1 MKEWLIGL
9 MCVVGCVQ
17 SAAST
22 GPTWC
27 FYQQAD
33 MEAEWA
39 PYLGSEPIDT
49 AFARDALANL
59 KEYQTGQNWE
69 QHELETPESILKPR
83 QGTTT
88 YSDGSTTSYRRTV
101 VKRPDGYWSRASEGY
116 PWVYDISLYRTES
129 VQTKCTPSGGCTTE
143 SYSGDW
149 AECISR
155 EFVPYR
161 IAIETSRLQVK
172 PSLEPVKFK
181 FTVTHGGLP
190 VREKEVPLYELLK
203 HWGSHGSFEAV
214 PTPGR
219 PWGGYTNKQGQIE
232 LAFRP
237 KALKPV
243 TIPMS
248 FTCEHCEN
256 SVDAWVVM
264 QQEVVIGFFNGVAN
278 TDEAAQDS
286 LKRLEVE
293 FGPKHEDSPLKYAQ
307 FYNQTACGAG
317 ALGKLSCLE
326 DVAEVFEQR
335 SRELGGVFTNRWES
349 FWDILAGRHQQDT
362 SFTGRLIGLLGD
374 GGKALLMWVDGAAS
388 AMLNQLTSGF
398 LKLLTLFIDSPTY
411 ENQADHLGRLT
422 RYADEGSGLLLV
434 AHSQGNLFV
443 NSAVD
448 ALKAVNPDAQV
459 QVVHVAP
466 ASPTLRGDYVL
477 ADIDLVING
486 LRLTGLNSVP
496 DININLPLSKID
508 PTGHS
513 FEPTYLDKARAAYS
527 RTIGTITTSL
537 AALTQ

>member
-1 MKEWLIGL
+1 MTVKKRERVTGWWARMAVLWFALVPIQLLAETRCFDVPHFVYTLPETFTPAEQRAHEFIGHFRYYRGHGTLEENTAASLAELPPLDQGTLPNGGSLVQWLSPDITLSTDWYLDHDQHLYAAEVHAVNLSWTG
-9 MCVVGCVQ
+9 CTAQGSCRHSEYVNFHRGCVT
-17 SAAST
+17 AT
-22 GPTWC
+22 YT
-27 FYQQAD
+27 
-33 MEAEWA
+33 
-39 PYLGSEPIDT
+39 PYLISLAGSSRTIDKDLTPIDLTLSLSLNGRPAAHKPVGIVASDQGRHGFLRCKAGCGGFPWHTNGEGLLLLEYVPTLPANEPI
-49 AFARDALANL
+49 
-59 KEYQTGQNWE
+59 
-69 QHELETPESILKPR
+69 
-83 QGTTT
+83 
-88 YSDGSTTSYRRTV
+88 
-101 VKRPDGYWSRASEGY
+101 
-116 PWVYDISLYRTES
+116 
-129 VQTKCTPSGGCTTE
+129 
-143 SYSGDW
+143 
-149 AECISR
+149 
-155 EFVPYR
+155 EFVASCTR
-161 IAIETSRLQVK
+161 CGNTA
-172 PSLEPVKFK
+172 
-181 FTVTHGGLP
+181 
-190 VREKEVPLYELLK
+190 
-203 HWGSHGSFEAV
+203 
-214 PTPGR
+214 
-219 PWGGYTNKQGQIE
+219 N
-232 LAFRP
+232 
-237 KALKPV
+237 
-243 TIPMS
+243 
-248 FTCEHCEN
+248 
-256 SVDAWVVM
+256 WVV
-264 QQEVVIGFFNGVAN
+264 QPHRDIVIGFFNGVAN
-278 TDEAAQDS
+278 TDEAAQDG
-286 LKRLEVE
+286 LKRLEAE
-293 FGPKHEDSPLKYAQ
+293 FGPRHKDSSLEYDW
-307 FYNQTACGAG
+307 FYNQTACGKG

-335 SRELGGVFTNRWES
+335 SRELGGVFANRWET

-448 ALKAVNPDAQV
+448 ALQAAKPDAQV

-496 DININLPLSKID
+496 DTNINLPLSKID